1 MIEFEEH
8 SRGDQI
14 DQDRLKANLKKAVD
28 SLPLKNRKVL
38 MFRQDG
44 LTWPEIAEAIGKS
57 KAACRH
63 DYMIALKQMKHPTRL
78 RLFLE
83 D

>member
-1 MIEFEEH
+1 MIEFQEH
-8 SRGDQI
+8 PRGDQI
-14 DQDRLKANLKKAVD
+14 DQDRLKANLKKALD
-28 SLPLKNRKVL
+28 SLPLKNRKAL
-38 MFRQDG
+38 MLRQDG
-44 LTWPEIAEAIGKS
+44 LTFREISEATGRS

-63 DYMIALKQMKHPTRL
+63 DYVTALKKMQHPTRL